1 MLLLVETLTH
11 VVKLPLGSVVVGLNR
26 NDMELADRGGF
37 EVRWAEDDTQALTQE
52 EYRGI
57 VKTHLQN
64 VYKVQTGQEPP
75 SITLN
80 LASHQVMDDIVGW
93 SKLNAVQ
100 LSQHDKL

>member
-1 MLLLVETLTH
+1 VETLTH
-11 VVKLPLGSVVVGLNR
+11 VVKLPLGVVVVGLNR
-26 NDMELADRGGF
+26 NGMELADRGGF
-37 EVRWAEDDTQALTQE
+37 EVRWAEDDTQALTPE

-57 VKTHLQN
+57 VKTHLRD

-80 LASHQVMDDIVGW
+80 LASHQVMDDITGW
-93 SKLNAVQ
+93 SKLNVVQ

>member
-26 NDMELADRGGF
+26 NGMELADRGGF
-37 EVRWAEDDTQALTQE
+37 EVRWAEDATNALTQE

-57 VKTHLQN
+57 IKAHLQD
-64 VYKVQTGQEPP
+64 VYKKQTGQEPP

-80 LASHQVMDDIVGW
+80 LASHQIIDDVVGW
-93 SKLNAVQ
+93 SKLNY
-100 LSQHDKL
+100 LTKS